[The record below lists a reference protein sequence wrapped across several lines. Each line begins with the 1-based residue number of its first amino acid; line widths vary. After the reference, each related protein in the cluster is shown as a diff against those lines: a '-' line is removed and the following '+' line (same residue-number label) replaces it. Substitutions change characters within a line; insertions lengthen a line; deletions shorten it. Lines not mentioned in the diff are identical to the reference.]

1 MRLETFQK
9 VLENTTTLVNL
20 SGEDGKTAVF
30 LAVEEGNRDVLER
43 LSKVGAEIDC
53 MDKKNRTPLSYAA
66 EQGLHETVKFLVEE
80 QNAEVDSKVCE
91 QLTPL
96 HGRSVEENTALIL
109 AVRHS
114 SITTVRQLLTSEH
127 FTIDVNQYAKG
138 GTALSLAT
146 ELELVGIMEQLIPKA
161 DVNLRDDNE
170 LKRTPLIWAV
180 EKGKGLSV
188 IKLLQMGG
196 IEVNKSNTQG
206 RTPFSLAA
214 EKRWVDIMQ
223 MLLKRK
229 ADPHK
234 EDMSGH
240 TGFWWFLRARSGRP
254 VIRVTLGRKF
264 PMMYRSSLP
273 ELMEVLEHLEPNRQ
287 DSAGRTWLS
296 WAAEE
301 ELGTDKAL
309 HIVKTFISYSEGDGL
324 HFTGRE
330 DPEGLTPLHLA
341 CFQENEEIVDALL
354 EYAYP
359 NPRELTGRSCLQYA
373 LDRENERIIRRLLR
387 SISDLVDVQSSD
399 WFCIK
404 KQDTCWV
411 QVYKLGDSG
420 SGFDWKLTG
429 NLRRD
434 QLLS

>member
-96 HGRSVEENTALIL
+96 HGRSV
-109 AVRHS
+109 
-114 SITTVRQLLTSEH
+114 
-127 FTIDVNQYAKG
+127 YAKG

-296 WAAEE
+296 WAAE
-301 ELGTDKAL
+301 
-309 HIVKTFISYSEGDGL
+309 YGD
-324 HFTGRE
+324 
-330 DPEGLTPLHLA
+330 
-341 CFQENEEIVDALL
+341 EEI
-354 EYAYP
+354 
-359 NPRELTGRSCLQYA
+359 
-373 LDRENERIIRRLLR
+373 I
-387 SISDLVDVQSSD
+387 
-399 WFCIK
+399 
-404 KQDTCWV
+404 
-411 QVYKLGDSG
+411 
-420 SGFDWKLTG
+420 
-429 NLRRD
+429 
-434 QLLS
+434 QLLLGYKTTDPNFRDRVKKGFARTPVIWAVEKHHKGLV